1 MHPPVFR
8 LIFHLFRSNDTVK
21 STIYRIAGY
30 SLLVLFGLGSLSAQ
44 TGGDI
49 LNEVPLVPVPPDM
62 TFEEYQDMNR
72 RLSVGLVMSAIPV
85 PGMIHF
91 YAGEKRTGWL
101 ILGTATLG
109 VVTMVS
115 GAMVLEEGNYPESD
129 FELMV
134 LNPGDEERER
144 RFEKIPVEM
153 TGSDTTFRLNEIFR
167 KPGGTG
173 LTMMLLGGA
182 IIVADI
188 AYDFVHGIKV
198 IEEKRDRVRYKYGQ
212 TLSLSMTPEIDF
224 RRQTATL
231 HLALRF

>member
-1 MHPPVFR
+1 MH
-8 LIFHLFRSNDTVK
+8 DTVK
-21 STIYRIAGY
+21 ALIQRVIHI
-30 SLLVLFGLGSLSAQ
+30 LLLALFSAGSLSAQ

-49 LNEVPLVPVPPDM
+49 LNEAPLVPLPPDM
-62 TFEEYQDMNR
+62 TFEEYRDMNR
-72 RLSVGLVMSAIPV
+72 RLSVGLVMSAVPV

-115 GAMVLEEGNYPESD
+115 GAMVLEEGDFPESD
-129 FELMV
+129 FDLMI
-134 LNPGDEERER
+134 LNPGDEKRER

-153 TGSDTTFRLNEIFR
+153 TGSDTTYRLNELFR
-167 KPGGTG
+167 KPSGGTG
-173 LTMMLLGGA
+173 LTMMLLGGV

-188 AYDFVHGIKV
+188 AYDLVHGIKV
-198 IEEKRDRVRYKYGQ
+198 IEEKRDRVRFKYGQ

-224 RRQTATL
+224 RRQAASL

>member
-1 MHPPVFR
+1 M
-8 LIFHLFRSNDTVK
+8 LILFS
-21 STIYRIAGY
+21 IE
-30 SLLVLFGLGSLSAQ
+30 SLSAQ
-44 TGGDI
+44 SGGDI
-49 LNEVPLVPVPPDM
+49 LNEAPLMPVPPDM

-91 YAGEKRTGWL
+91 YAGEKRTGWR

-115 GAMVLEEGNYPESD
+115 GAMVVDEGDFPKSD
-129 FELMV
+129 FELMI
-134 LNPGDEERER
+134 LNPGDADRER

-153 TGSDTTFRLNEIFR
+153 TGADTTYRLNELFR
-167 KPGGTG
+167 KPGGGTG
-173 LTMMLLGGA
+173 VAMMLLGGA

-188 AYDFVHGIKV
+188 AYDLVHGIKV
-198 IEEKRDRVRYKYGQ
+198 IEEKRDRVRFKYGQ
-212 TLSLSMTPEIDF
+212 TLSLSMTPELDF